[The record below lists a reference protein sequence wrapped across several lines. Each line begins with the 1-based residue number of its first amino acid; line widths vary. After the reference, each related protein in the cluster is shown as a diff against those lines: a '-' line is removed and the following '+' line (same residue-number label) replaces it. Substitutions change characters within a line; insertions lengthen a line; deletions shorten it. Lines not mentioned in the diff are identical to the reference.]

1 MIGWQISRY
10 IIDIPWLHNLIGTLF
25 LSLLVMYILG
35 NVYVVYLL
43 IRGSLGKENTVV
55 WTYKGKTWNYWKR
68 TK

>member
-10 IIDIPWLHNLIGTLF
+10 IIDRPLLHDIVGGFF

-35 NVYVVYLL
+35 NVYIIYLL
-43 IRGSLGKENTVV
+43 CKGSSKEKTPEWSYEGKS
-55 WTYKGKTWNYWKR
+55 WSYWKT